1 MSIEQELT
9 NNLLEDLLWSLPKHK
24 ISGVYHY
31 AVFPPGKLFRPKLV
45 HAVALD
51 LTNSFSKNHR
61 YLASSIETH
70 HAYTLV
76 HDDLP
81 CMDNDLMRRGRPTV
95 HAQFGEWQAVLTGD
109 ALMSSSYAL
118 LSKIHHERLREL
130 LSLFSWATGAKG
142 LIHGQVMDLSLEM
155 NSSTKNLIE
164 THNLKTARLIQTAL
178 VGSSVLSN
186 APLKVSYD
194 FFRFGRAL
202 GISFQLIDDLCEL
215 GEENLTDHEIAIN
228 PWIKDGESIQK
239 MSLNYLAKIE
249 KFFKTNNY
257 ANLKIVTNSYLTKMS
272 ELISTKSETISKQTK
287 TDLNPLVSALN
298 RINL

>member
-9 NNLLEDLLWSLPKHK
+9 SNLLQDLLWGLPKHK
-24 ISGVYHY
+24 MSDIYHY

-51 LTNSFSKNHR
+51 LTNTFSSNHR
-61 YLASSIETH
+61 YLASGIEIH

-95 HAQFGEWQAVLTGD
+95 HAKFGEWQAVLTGD

-118 LSKIHHERLREL
+118 LSKINHDRLREL
-130 LSLFSWATGAKG
+130 LALFSWATGAKG

-155 NSSTKNLIE
+155 NNSTKNLIE

-178 VGSSVLSN
+178 VGSSILSN
-186 APLKVSYD
+186 APLEVSYD
-194 FFRFGRAL
+194 LFRFGRAL
-202 GISFQLIDDLCEL
+202 GISFQLIDDLSEL
-215 GEENLTDHEIAIN
+215 GEENLTDHELVIN
-228 PWIKDGESIQK
+228 PWIKDGHLIQEIT
-239 MSLNYLAKIE
+239 LNYLERIE
-249 KFFKTNNY
+249 KFFLLNNY
-257 ANLKIVTNSYLTKMS
+257 THLKNVTKSYLVKMS
-272 ELISTKSETISKQTK
+272 NQINAKSEIISKHTK